1 MARRDTSIKYG
12 GEDPSILPSNAVDT
26 APYVYSQCVDV
37 YRLSNGN
44 VTATRETVDFDTM
57 SNYTNVQHLLVRVCG
72 GSIPSD
78 QEVRDYYGYT
88 QVVQQVRC
96 PARVRIVD
104 NRNNNVV
111 ADNFNA
117 SCEIIEKYT
126 NPNYTIMYLDDITT
140 TTTPTPTTTT
150 TPTPTT
156 TTTPTPTPT
165 PTTVHVPPP
174 EETRCY
180 MVHGQ
185 KLELTEQA
193 VGYYINIGVTVTP
206 CEAITDVTGQVTEV
220 PTDFEYEDIT
230 TDHVPP
236 PDIALDPSGGLP
248 EVPIFVTPTE
258 PSQVNWI
265 PEPFF
270 SFINSVFRK

>member
-1 MARRDTSIKYG
+1 MARRGTSIKYG
-12 GEDPSILPSNAVDT
+12 GEDPSILPSNAIDT

-57 SNYTNVQHLLVRVCG
+57 SNYTNVQHLLVRECG

-88 QVVQQVRC
+88 QVVQQDLRC

-150 TPTPTT
+150 TPTPT
-156 TTTPTPTPT
+156 PT

-185 KLELTEQA
+185 KLVLTEQA

-230 TDHVPP
+230 TDHIPP
-236 PDIALDPSGGLP
+236 PDPLP
-248 EVPIFVTPTE
+248 PPPPPMITVTPTE
-258 PSQVNWI
+258 PGQVNWI

-270 SFINSVFRK
+270 SFINNVFRK